1 MTSGAPWSVK
11 GIDPKARE
19 IAKDLARRSGMTL
32 GEYINQ
38 MLMDENA
45 EASSEEPPRR
55 ATPVTAPRALAVA
68 PSARPVADSRPP
80 KRTGDDLDRVLT
92 ALNEMSARL
101 ESSERSQAAASARF
115 EAAIVDLKTDQSRVA
130 QRLHAVELGGGAAP
144 GRSDTLRALEGA
156 LNKVAGHLQDG
167 EARSRDALI
176 ILRREMSQ
184 DVARVTDQLGLKVQE
199 VENRSAD
206 AIAQVGAEVT
216 RVASVVEQRLRRA
229 DDAQAEALEKLGAEI
244 ARITE
249 RLSER
254 IAAAE
259 RRSAQAI
266 DDVGEQM
273 ARVTDRIHQR
283 QERSSSELAD
293 RMRQSEE
300 RTAKLLEEAREKIER
315 RLAKRDGADVA
326 VEETSAF
333 VARWSPVEPVVQA
346 APEPA
351 PALKADPPT
360 YPAFL
365 EPPALAPPPQ
375 VVSAPEPPPIYI
387 ETPVNYSPVVE
398 GPSPAQWAPP
408 PAEAMEALAL
418 ELEADPA
425 DTPVAAPMMAFDP
438 LDDIEPVDPAEA
450 LRPSTRELIAAARAA
465 ARATAQEQAYR
476 SPEPTADNDP
486 DGIFAG
492 ASYRKARV
500 SGSMRGMMLT
510 GGAVAS
516 IGLAATGYV
525 VLHPEIM
532 GALNGTAPVA
542 AEKIPVGPPSNVATQ
557 PAPQAALTLTTPA
570 ATPADAPA
578 SASDAETMFLDAQTK
593 VDAGDA
599 SGVAPLRTAANL
611 GYAPA
616 QRRLGKLY
624 EDGGAGVPKDEA
636 EGRRWTQRAAAN
648 GDARGM
654 HNLGLDYYEGSGG
667 VKNLAVAA
675 QWFNRA
681 AELGLRDSQYNLAR
695 FYEAGMGVKQDL
707 PTAYKWYLIAA
718 RAGDTEAGARGEAM
732 KTQLKPALRAS
743 IEKEA
748 MGFRPD
754 APAPPT
760 SMEAGLKTATSKQL
774 ALAQR
779 ALSKLGYYQG
789 PDTGVA
795 SQSLGAAIQQYQRD
809 RGLAANGTLSPELVQ
824 TFANISQ

>member
-38 MLMDENA
+38 MLLDGGA
-45 EASSEEPPRR
+45 EAATQEVPRR
-55 ATPVTAPRALAVA
+55 ALSAVA
-68 PSARPVADSRPP
+68 ARPVADSRPP
-80 KRTGDDLDRVLT
+80 KRSGDDLDRVLA
-92 ALNEMSARL
+92 ALHELSARL
-101 ESSERSQAAASARF
+101 ESSEMSQAAAAARF
-115 EAAIVDLKTDQSRVA
+115 EAAVADLRSDQARIAERLQTAEAGVGAGSSRT
-130 QRLHAVELGGGAAP
+130 
-144 GRSDTLRALEGA
+144 DTLRALEGA

-167 EARSRDALI
+167 EARSRDALVM
-176 ILRREMSQ
+176 LRREMGQ
-184 DVARVTDQLGLKVQE
+184 EMQRVTDQLGLKVEE

-206 AIAQVGAEVT
+206 AIAQVSAEVT
-216 RVASVVEQRLRRA
+216 RVASVVEHRLRRA
-229 DDAQAEALEKLGAEI
+229 DDAQAESLEKLGSEI

-283 QERSSSELAD
+283 QERTSSELAD

-315 RLAKRDGADVA
+315 RLARRDGAEVA

-333 VARWSPVEPVVQA
+333 AARWSPVESAVEPAAAPSPQA
-346 APEPA
+346 DPEPA
-351 PALKADPPT
+351 HA
-360 YPAFL
+360 AFL
-365 EPPALAPPPQ
+365 EPPALARAPLAAFAPQ
-375 VVSAPEPPPIYI
+375 
-387 ETPVNYSPVVE
+387 
-398 GPSPAQWAPP
+398 PP
-408 PAEAMEALAL
+408 PADGEPAQSDAAAETQLDAVDPPSDPMEALAL
-418 ELEADPA
+418 ELEADPVEASEAPPSMALTAA
-425 DTPVAAPMMAFDP
+425 DPFD
-438 LDDIEPVDPAEA
+438 DDIEAADPAED
-450 LRPSTRELIAAARAA
+450 LRPSTRELIAKARAA
-465 ARATAQEQAYR
+465 ARLTAQDQTYR
-476 SPEPTADNDP
+476 SADAMD
-486 DGIFAG
+486 DSDAEALFTG
-492 ASYRKARV
+492 ASYRKART

-525 VLHPEIM
+525 VMHPDII
-532 GALNGTAPVA
+532 GALGGAPPVA
-542 AEKIPVGPPSNVATQ
+542 AEKIPVGPPSNLAPQPVA
-557 PAPQAALTLTTPA
+557 QAALTLTTPA
-570 ATPADAPA
+570 ASTPAPA
-578 SASDAETMFLDAQTK
+578 GDAEGLFLDAQAK
-593 VDAGDA
+593 VDAGDP
-599 SGVAPLRTAANL
+599 SGVAPLRAAANL

-624 EDGGAGVPKDEA
+624 EDGGAGVQKDPA

-654 HNLGLDYYEGSGG
+654 HNLGLDYYEGVGG

-695 FYEAGMGVKQDL
+695 FYEVGMGVKRDL
-707 PTAYKWYLIAA
+707 PTAYKWYLIAS
-718 RAGDTEAGARGEAM
+718 RAGDAESGVRAEALKA
-732 KTQLKPALRAS
+732 QIKPALLAS
-743 IEKEA
+743 IEQEA
-748 MGFRPD
+748 LAFRPD
-754 APAPPT
+754 TPSPPV
-760 SMEAGLKTATSKQL
+760 SATASLQSATPKQL

-779 ALSKLGYYQG
+779 ALAKLGYYQG
-789 PDTGVA
+789 PDTGLA
-795 SQSLGAAIQQYQRD
+795 SQSLGQAIQQYQRD
-809 RGLAANGTLSPELVQ
+809 RGLAANGALSPELVQ
-824 TFANISQ
+824 TFANITQ

>member
-1 MTSGAPWSVK
+1 
-11 GIDPKARE
+11 
-19 IAKDLARRSGMTL
+19 L
-32 GEYINQ
+32 
-38 MLMDENA
+38 
-45 EASSEEPPRR
+45 
-55 ATPVTAPRALAVA
+55 
-68 PSARPVADSRPP
+68 
-80 KRTGDDLDRVLT
+80 
-92 ALNEMSARL
+92 
-101 ESSERSQAAASARF
+101 QAAAAIRF
-115 EAAIVDLKTDQSRVA
+115 EAAIADLRADQARVA
-130 QRLHAVELGGGAAP
+130 QRLHRAETNAGAGGSERAG
-144 GRSDTLRALEGA
+144 TLRALEGA

-167 EARSRDALI
+167 EARSRDALVM
-176 ILRREMSQ
+176 LRREMSQ
-184 DVARVTDQLGLKVQE
+184 EMQRVTDQLSIKVQE

-206 AIAQVGAEVT
+206 AVAQVGAEVT

-315 RLAKRDGADVA
+315 RLARRDGAEVA

-333 VARWSPVEPVVQA
+333 AARWTAVEPV
-346 APEPA
+346 PEPA
-351 PALKADPPT
+351 SPPT
-360 YPAFL
+360 AEVNAEAPQPVFL
-365 EPPALAPPPQ
+365 EPPALASQPQ
-375 VVSAPEPPPIYI
+375 PQPAAAPEPRLFQAEPA
-387 ETPVNYSPVVE
+387 
-398 GPSPAQWAPP
+398 PAQ
-408 PAEAMEALAL
+408 PAEPTLDPMAALAL
-418 ELEADPA
+418 ELEADPVDA
-425 DTPVAAPMMAFDP
+425 PSPFAAPKFDALAP
-438 LDDIEPVDPAEA
+438 FEQIETEDTAEE

-465 ARATAQEQAYR
+465 ARMNAPQQAYHA
-476 SPEPTADNDP
+476 SDLAADNDSEAL
-486 DGIFAG
+486 FTG
-492 ASYRKARV
+492 AVHRRARM
-500 SGSMRGMMLT
+500 SGAMRGMLLT

-525 VLHPEIM
+525 VMHPDIVGSLNS
-532 GALNGTAPVA
+532 GAADKP
-542 AEKIPVGPPSNVATQ
+542 IPVGPPSAASAP
-557 PAPQAALTLTTPA
+557 PAQTALTLTAPA
-570 ATPADAPA
+570 AKTDAAADPE
-578 SASDAETMFLDAQTK
+578 SAFLEAQAK
-593 VDAGDA
+593 VDAGDPA
-599 SGVAPLRTAANL
+599 GVAPLRAVADL

-624 EDGGAGVPKDEA
+624 EDGGAGVAKNEV
-636 EGRRWTQRAAAN
+636 EGRNWTQRAAAN

-695 FYEAGMGVKQDL
+695 FLEAGLGVKQDL
-707 PTAYKWYLIAA
+707 PQAYKWYLIAA
-718 RAGDTEAGARGEAM
+718 RAGDTEAAARGEAM
-732 KTQLKPALRAS
+732 KSQLKPEQRAS
-743 IEKEA
+743 IERAA
-748 MGFRPD
+748 MAFQPD
-754 APAPPT
+754 LTAPPM
-760 SMEAGLKTATSKQL
+760 SMTAGLKNATPKQL

-779 ALSKLGYYQG
+779 ALAKLGYYQG
-789 PDTGVA
+789 ADTGIA
-795 SQSLGAAIQQYQRD
+795 SQSLGEAIQQYQRD